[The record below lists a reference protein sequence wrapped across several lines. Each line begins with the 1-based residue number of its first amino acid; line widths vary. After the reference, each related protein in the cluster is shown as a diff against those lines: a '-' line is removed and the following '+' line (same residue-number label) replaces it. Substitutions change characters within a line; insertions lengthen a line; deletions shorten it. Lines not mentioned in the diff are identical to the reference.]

1 MPHPETKEGQQPRG
15 IELGRRGIEAEV
27 VEDRG
32 KFWRKIWQ
40 ENCAAKR
47 KLQLAGP
54 AGPTRCNQ

>member
-1 MPHPETKEGQQPRG
+1 MPHPWTKEGQQPRG
-15 IELGRRGIEAEV
+15 IELRRRGEAEDIV
-27 VEDRG
+27 VEG
-32 KFWRKIWQ
+32 NFVKNWQ

>member
-15 IELGRRGIEAEV
+15 IELGIEDIV

-54 AGPTRCNQ
+54 AGPTTCNQ